1 MTHQHATL
9 EDTVYLGFAVNDT
22 SGSGNDGATPLFDV
36 RLAGAAASA
45 APVLSGTPDLLTHV
59 NYGPGLHE
67 AAVAATAANGFAAGN
82 TYLVFATITADSQT
96 PGGFVGSFTLGPI
109 IANVTEL
116 GGVVQSLT
124 DLKDFADA
132 GYDPATNKVN
142 GVKLADTLTTY
153 TGNTLQ
159 TGDVTTAID
168 DLANAT
174 DGLTALAA
182 LINAL
187 PAATDIVSA
196 GAITTLAGA
205 VANVDLV
212 DVTTTN
218 TDMVGTD
225 GANTT
230 APDNA
235 GIAAIQAKTD
245 NLPIDPADQSLIIT
259 ATDAN
264 LAAIAALDVVVDRV
278 EADTQDI
285 QTQIGTAGAGLTD
298 LGGMSTAMKAEV
310 NAEADTALTDYDGPT
325 NTEMV
330 ARTLAAGPLAQ
341 LTQNLDNCYTG
352 TASGTPTTTTLVS
365 DISVTVNDQ
374 FNGRIITFDDNTTTT
389 NLRGQSTDITGC
401 TAASNTLTFTAL
413 TTAPVSGDT
422 FTIT

>member
-298 LGGMSTAMKAEV
+298 LGGMSTAMQAEV
-310 NAEADTALTDYDGPT
+310 NAAADTALTDYDGPT

>member
-298 LGGMSTAMKAEV
+298 LGGMSTAMQAEV
-310 NAEADTALTDYDGPT
+310 NGAADTALTDYDGPT

>member
-298 LGGMSTAMKAEV
+298 LGGMSTAMQAEV